1 MKPIRE
7 SDLPGIGRKYEIETL
22 SRERFVIVVH
32 DDGRR
37 EIYTPD
43 RSDPDDTVSVATLE
57 DDEARAIGAI
67 LGGMHYKPKALETIE
82 VALNDLIIEWYRIDD
97 GYAAVGLTI
106 GELDVRQKTGASII
120 AAVYPDHTHHINPGS
135 DYRLRGGS
143 TLIVAGERN
152 QLKVLK
158 QLLTHGGS

>member
-7 SDLPGIGRKYEIETL
+7 SDLPGIGRKYEIETY
-22 SRERFVIVVH
+22 SREKFVIVIH

-43 RSDPDDTVSVATLE
+43 REDPDESVSIATLE
-57 DDEARAIGAI
+57 DDEARAIAAI
-67 LGGMHYKPKALETIE
+67 LGGMNYKPKAMETIE
-82 VALNDLIIEWYRIDD
+82 VALNDLIIEWYRIDTD
-97 GYAAVGLTI
+97 YPCVGVSI
-106 GELDVRQKTGASII
+106 GELGVRQKTGASII
-120 AAVYPDHTHHINPGS
+120 AAVYPDHTHHINPGAE
-135 DYRLRGGS
+135 YKLKGGS

-158 QLLTHGGS
+158 QLLQHGGR

>member
-7 SDLPGIGRKYEIETL
+7 SDLPGIGRKYEIETQ

-43 RSDPDDTVSVATLE
+43 PHDPDETVSVATFQ

-67 LGGMHYKPKALETIE
+67 LGGMNYKPKALETIE
-82 VALNDLIIEWYRIDD
+82 VALNDLIIEWYRIDGD
-97 GYAAVGLTI
+97 YPSVGLSI
-106 GELDVRQKTGASII
+106 GELDVRRKTGASII
-120 AAVYPDHTHHINPGS
+120 AVVYPDQTHQINPGPE
-135 DYRLRGGS
+135 YKLKGGS
-143 TLIVAGERN
+143 TLVVAGERN

-158 QLLTHGGS
+158 QLLTHGGR